1 MTLHRIMDEKAMLKD
16 KLARHAPWAGLALSL
31 AACHLVIDLGKEQLP
46 LKDGSSTEC
55 TTTVDC
61 DDGEACTEDH
71 CELPAGLCTHF
82 LRAAGWACRPAVAA
96 CDAVEACNGT
106 DPGCPPD
113 EKEPA
118 TTICRESVDPG
129 GTCDPPEY
137 CPGDSDDCPGDIVE
151 NEGEPC
157 NDGDDC
163 TYDDTCDGLGGC
175 VGTNGLAG
183 VTYLSAAG
191 QGTHT
196 CTVLSNGLEASC
208 WGSGS
213 FYQLGNGTAES
224 STSAVLVAGLPLYDE
239 VTLLPIDEVLQVSGG
254 GYHTCALL
262 HSGRIFCWGRNDF
275 GQLGIGSVVEAREP
289 QEVLLAGSYPDWD
302 FVSAGYYH
310 TCAIHRHGGLACWGA
325 NDRGQLGNGTTEGQ
339 LEPTVVTGLSSRATR
354 VSTGRSHTCAVLD
367 DGDVQCW
374 GDDASGQIGNDTV
387 TGGYT
392 DVPMDVVGLSGEA
405 LAVSLGFLH
414 SCALLSGGEV
424 MCWGDNTEGQL
435 GIGTTGTGGSTPVA
449 VTLTA
454 AASTKAAPSASNLSS
469 GENHTCV
476 LLVDGRIDCWGAG
489 DSGQLGNGTGDNQPL
504 PVDVTGLAAGAT
516 AVSCGLA
523 HSCALFETGTV
534 HCWGDNGAGQLGN
547 GTNDGSLIPV
557 QVLCR

>member
-1 MTLHRIMDEKAMLKD
+1 MTMQSVSNMKTMIRRKAPRYL
-16 KLARHAPWAGLALSL
+16 LGAGPALFL

-61 DDGEACTEDH
+61 DDGEACTEDR

-82 LRAAGWACRPAVAA
+82 LRTAGTTCRPAEGA
-96 CDAVEACNGT
+96 CDAVEECNGT

-129 GTCDPPEY
+129 GTCDPPER
-137 CPGDSDDCPGDIVE
+137 CPGDSNECPPDIVE
-151 NEGEPC
+151 AEGEPC
-157 NDGDDC
+157 NDGEDC
-163 TYDDTCDGLGGC
+163 TYDDTCDGMGAC

-183 VTYLSAAG
+183 ATYLSAAG

-196 CTVLSNGLEASC
+196 CTVLSSGAEASC

-224 STSAVLVAGLPLYDE
+224 SSSPVSVEGLPLYDE
-239 VTLLPIDEVLQVSGG
+239 VTLQQIDEVLQISSG

-275 GQLGIGSVVEAREP
+275 GQLGIGSVVESREP

-310 TCAIHRHGGLACWGA
+310 TCAIHRYGGLYCWGA
-325 NDRGQLGNGTTEGQ
+325 NDRGQLGDGTTDGR

-354 VSTGRSHTCAVLD
+354 VSTGHSHTCAVLD
-367 DGDVQCW
+367 DGGVRCW

-387 TGGYT
+387 TEGHT
-392 DVPMDVVGLSGEA
+392 AVPMDVVGLPAEA

-414 SCALLSGGEV
+414 TCALLAGGEV
-424 MCWGDNTEGQL
+424 MCWGENGRGQL
-435 GIGTTGTGGSTPVA
+435 GNGTGTGGSTPVA

-454 AASTKAAPSASNLSS
+454 AASTKASPSASNLSS
-469 GENHTCV
+469 GENHSCV
-476 LLVDGRIDCWGAG
+476 LLVDGRVDCWGAG
-489 DSGQLGNGTGDNQPL
+489 DSGQLGNGAGDDQPL
-504 PVDVTGLAAGAT
+504 PVDVTGLPAGVT

-534 HCWGDNGAGQLGN
+534 HCWGDNDAGQLGN
-547 GTNDGSLIPV
+547 GTNDGSLVPV